1 MNVHLCETHAVEEL
15 CRPGPC
21 RHEGSA
27 LGAGAERRAALS
39 GPIDPARLAEA
50 NINPTTGLA
59 TDYLN
64 HFNEAIM
71 LLELIQ
77 TMPGCIEDLAA
88 WKVMSYR
95 EHFLASH
102 QKHREVVLEAY
113 GAADPQ
119 ARHMLDEIADTMGS
133 ILFAVCKALPEAVDT
148 AEAAAL
154 GRQAAGRLR
163 PLVAR
168 AGAVVNGFMLGVD
181 IPLTGVAQAAVDALM
196 VRRT

>member
-1 MNVHLCETHAVEEL
+1 VKVAAGGRTAAA
-15 CRPGPC
+15 PGPV
-21 RHEGSA
+21 
-27 LGAGAERRAALS
+27 
-39 GPIDPARLAEA
+39 DPARLAEA

-71 LLELIQ
+71 LLELIP
-77 TMPGCIEDLAA
+77 TMPGCIEDLTA

-95 EHFLASH
+95 EHFLATH
-102 QKHREVVLEAY
+102 QKHREVVLEAHE
-113 GAADPQ
+113 AADPQ
-119 ARHMLDEIADTMGS
+119 ARRMLDEIADTMS
-133 ILFAVCKALPEAVDT
+133 AILMAACTALPGTADT

-154 GRQAAGRLR
+154 GREAAVQLR

-168 AGAVVNGFMLGVD
+168 AGAVINGFMLGAD